1 MPVSN
6 TIKDVGQIQL
16 ENAYEGI
23 LHYLSIKGNISMLY
37 PSSKENQYSYVLTP
51 SETLTPSTTL
61 APSTPVY
68 KDNEILYPSNDL
80 FGKSNV
86 LLIDDV
92 EYDLDFNF
100 LNYMNNDDC
109 DEFIYEDGK
118 CKIIRRLGVNDNGEL
133 YKLANE
139 IIEFRNDI
147 ILEVKSNIRS
157 KIKFFNKI
165 KII

>member
-1 MPVSN
+1 M
-6 TIKDVGQIQL
+6 
-16 ENAYEGI
+16 
-23 LHYLSIKGNISMLY
+23 
-37 PSSKENQYSYVLTP
+37 TP
-51 SETLTPSTTL
+51 SAALT
-61 APSTPVY
+61 PSTPVY
-68 KDNEILYPSNDL
+68 KGNEILYPSNDL

-92 EYDLDFNF
+92 EYDLDLNF

-147 ILEVKSNIRS
+147 TLEVKSNS
-157 KIKFFNKI
+157 LIKLKSFDNAI
-165 KII
+165 LSSTY